1 MGLGLSYCLLMC
13 FFGPS
18 KDAKAARK
26 PNKRKLAKDGDEAAE
41 KEAETPATPN
51 NKKAKAEK
59 EKKEPGKPKAKAK
72 AKQEASAKDA
82 EAAARTIVLQIQRA
96 SQTIERLQGALK
108 EEPWAKPLMEEFEN
122 LQTVLKQ
129 QVQPTEGDDL
139 SEFVSELKICV
150 FSGTG
155 ASSTK
160 SLKKEY
166 KDRYIPLLSM
176 FKDRCKGAAQQ

>member
-82 EAAARTIVLQIQRA
+82 EAAARTIVCRSKGLRRR
-96 SQTIERLQGALK
+96 SR
-108 EEPWAKPLMEEFEN
+108 
-122 LQTVLKQ
+122 
-129 QVQPTEGDDL
+129 D
-139 SEFVSELKICV
+139 
-150 FSGTG
+150 
-155 ASSTK
+155 
-160 SLKKEY
+160 
-166 KDRYIPLLSM
+166 
-176 FKDRCKGAAQQ
+176 CKGL